1 MAIGQSADG
10 DAIEE
15 PPELAEGVERSLVEL
30 TEGVT
35 A

>member
-1 MAIGQSADG
+1 MAIGPCADG

-15 PPELAEGVERSLVEL
+15 PTELAEGVERSLVEL
-30 TEGVT
+30 SEGVT